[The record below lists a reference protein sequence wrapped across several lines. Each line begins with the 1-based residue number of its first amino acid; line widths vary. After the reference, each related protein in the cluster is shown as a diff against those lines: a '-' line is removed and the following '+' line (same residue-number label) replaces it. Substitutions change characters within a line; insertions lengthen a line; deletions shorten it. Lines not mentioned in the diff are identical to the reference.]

1 MIVFDLRCAGAH
13 VFEAWFGS
21 TADFDAQSARG
32 VIACPICGDP
42 EVGKAAMA
50 PAVPAKGNR
59 MAASPA
65 DAKAFLTALAAT
77 QAAVEARA
85 DDVGD
90 RFAAEARAI
99 HYGEAETRAIVG
111 EASRADAA
119 SLIDDGIG
127 IIALPFRRRARR
139 CAARARR

>member
-1 MIVFDLRCAGAH
+1 MIVFDLRCTGAH

-21 TADFDAQSARG
+21 TADFDVQAARG
-32 VIACPICGDP
+32 LIACPICGDP
-42 EVGKAAMA
+42 EVAKAAMA

-59 MAASPA
+59 ATASPA
-65 DAKAFLTALAAT
+65 DAKAFLAALAAA
-77 QAAVEARA
+77 QAEVEAKA

-99 HYGEAETRAIVG
+99 HYGEAQTRAIVG

-127 IIALPFRRRARR
+127 IVALPFRRRARR
-139 CAARARR
+139 SDA